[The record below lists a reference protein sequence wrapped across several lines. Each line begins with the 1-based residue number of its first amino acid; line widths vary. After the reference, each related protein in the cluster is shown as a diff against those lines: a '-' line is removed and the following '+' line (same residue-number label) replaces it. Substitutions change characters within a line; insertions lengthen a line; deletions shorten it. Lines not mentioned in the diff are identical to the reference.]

1 MSECHYTVGKD
12 EEGATVLKIGSDFIS
27 TMTMGENAVAQL
39 IRLLAAT
46 LETYTVTVVQ
56 NE

>member
-1 MSECHYTVGKD
+1 MSECYYTVGKD
-12 EEGATVLKIGSDFIS
+12 EEGATVLKIGSDFTS
-27 TMTMGENAVAQL
+27 TLTMGENSVAQL

>member
-1 MSECHYTVGKD
+1 MSECYYTVGKD
-12 EEGATVLKIGSDFIS
+12 EEGATVLKVGSDFTS
-27 TMTMGENAVAQL
+27 TLTMGENAVAQL

>member
-1 MSECHYTVGKD
+1 MTECHYTVGKD
-12 EEGATVLKIGSDFIS
+12 NEGATVLKVGSDFTS
-27 TMTMGENAVAQL
+27 TMTMGESAVIQL

-56 NE
+56 ND